1 MKFRIPL
8 FLALA
13 AATLAGAWL
22 LVRPPEFTDGAT
34 RSAAAA
40 PGDARAPARPAPESK
55 LEAASVLSIDP
66 RANAPRSPA
75 PARTP
80 RVTLH
85 GELLAAKS
93 YRALYDRLKNG
104 PEGQTPE
111 GWYVMYEMLR
121 RCATVT
127 DRTVR
132 APMTQPTAQKR
143 DDFIAAIPV
152 NDPMR
157 DKRIAA
163 YDDVAANRCAGM
175 EGIAVAQADLDKML
189 ASAAAGGDA
198 KAQALSLEQ
207 QLWAERR
214 ASGSWGRNNTVSLS
228 DAQVESLQAIAGTRD
243 PEAMIIA
250 GRILATNWNDYSL
263 RVGPD
268 AAPVEQRAFM
278 QAWQLVACDYGYP
291 CDGSNPR
298 VLSACAYQGHCNAS
312 SLSDFI
318 YYYGAS
324 PNDSQL
330 MSQYREILRTAIE
343 TGNWS
348 QVSVA
353 RGPRPLSAPN
363 GIGPGG

>member
-1 MKFRIPL
+1 MRYRIPL
-8 FLALA
+8 FLTLTA
-13 AATLAGAWL
+13 AGLAGAWL
-22 LVRPPEFTDGAT
+22 LVRPPELADDGSAPAAT
-34 RSAAAA
+34 RLAGERAAAS
-40 PGDARAPARPAPESK
+40 RASGK
-55 LEAASVLSIDP
+55 LGAASVLSIDP
-66 RANAPRSPA
+66 RANAPRTSA
-75 PARTP
+75 PASTQ
-80 RVTLH
+80 RVSLQ
-85 GELLAAKS
+85 GEFLAAKS
-93 YRALYDRLKNG
+93 YRILYDRLKNG

-121 RCATVT
+121 RCASVT
-127 DRTVR
+127 ERTVR
-132 APMTQPTAQKR
+132 APVTRPAQKR
-143 DDFIAAIPV
+143 DDFIAAIPL

-175 EGIAVAQADLDKML
+175 EGITVAQADLDKML

-214 ASGSWGRNNTVSLS
+214 AAGGGGWGRNNTVSLS
-228 DAQVESLQAIAGTRD
+228 DAQVANLQAIAGTRD

-298 VLSACAYQGHCNAS
+298 VLSGCAYQGHCNAS

-330 MSQYREILRTAIE
+330 MAQYREILRTAIE

-348 QVSVA
+348 QVTVA
-353 RGPRPLSAPN
+353 RGPRPLAGPN
-363 GIGPGG
+363 GFGRGG